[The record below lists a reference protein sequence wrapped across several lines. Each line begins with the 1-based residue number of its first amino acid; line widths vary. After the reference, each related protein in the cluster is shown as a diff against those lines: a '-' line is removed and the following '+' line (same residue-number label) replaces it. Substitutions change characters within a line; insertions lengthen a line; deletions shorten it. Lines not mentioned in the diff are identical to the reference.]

1 MAGSMDA
8 VDSRVARMPTELRQR
23 LLARAVSLLPPP
35 LPAGSL
41 RGPSVN
47 APLHLTTPV
56 ATIVQGIELDAKG
69 ASVPAEGQGEQMQQ
83 CRWGFPTNLPPR
95 QRLVDLLQQQQAA
108 AEEVAAAGAQQ
119 AGLQQ
124 RQGGGQ
130 GRGAASPARAPPGG
144 PTERAQPRP
153 VLLELL
159 QQSRTFQSPDCAGAC
174 ESG

>member
-1 MAGSMDA
+1 
-8 VDSRVARMPTELRQR
+8 MPTELRQR
-23 LLARAVSLLPPP
+23 LLARAVSLPPLPP

-41 RGPSVN
+41 RGPCVR
-47 APLHLTTPV
+47 ARLRQLTTSGL
-56 ATIVQGIELDAKG
+56 AIVQGIELDAEG
-69 ASVPAEGQGEQMQQ
+69 TSVLATGQGEQMQQ

-119 AGLQQ
+119 AGLHQ
-124 RQGGGQ
+124 RQSGGQ
-130 GRGAASPARAPPGG
+130 GRGVASPARAPPGG
-144 PTERAQPRP
+144 PTERAQQRP